1 MIASDTVPSK
11 HLFSYAEINVYLV
24 SLSFFDTPLLRSVVS
39 KKDSELRPAGQ
50 EQKRGRYV
58 LFRSS
63 AQCQKRQFKQKHF
76 SLSDTNRPF

>member
-1 MIASDTVPSK
+1 MIVSNVVPRK

-39 KKDSELRPAGQ
+39 KKDSGLRPDGARA
-50 EQKRGRYV
+50 KAGRYV

>member
-1 MIASDTVPSK
+1 MIASDTVTRK

-39 KKDSELRPAGQ
+39 KKDSGLRPDGARA
-50 EQKRGRYV
+50 KAGRYV

-63 AQCQKRQFKQKHF
+63 AQCQKKTVQAKTLF
-76 SLSDTNRPF
+76 TI